1 LNGQVLGAADLVRG
15 ATRRDVGD
23 DVFEERGDI
32 LDRHEVDRVVAVEE
46 QGWADE
52 AFESWLADTFLAQLL
67 PVS

>member
-1 LNGQVLGAADLVRG
+1 
-15 ATRRDVGD
+15 
-23 DVFEERGDI
+23 VFEERGDI

-46 QGWADE
+46 LGWADG